1 MGRYKP
7 WIFFLFFFLHEFNNK
22 KSESCSFSYTMLC
35 DRCKNS
41 QISISHFSL
50 NFHLNFHFLNGFIT
64 ICDFSIFFPHLRGR
78 KTLLGNRTKNWNLP
92 ASITNIL
99 KYIYIKFQGISR
111 VLLLPWGSGNIIPVM
126 LEVQMQ
132 VPPEG
137 VLSA

>member
-1 MGRYKP
+1 MNL
-7 WIFFLFFFLHEFNNK
+7 I
-22 KSESCSFSYTMLC
+22 T
-35 DRCKNS
+35 KN
-41 QISISHFSL
+41 QNLVHFPTQHFVTDVRIHRKSISYFSL

-64 ICDFSIFFPHLRGR
+64 ICDFSIFCSHLRGR
-78 KTLLGNRTKNWNLP
+78 KTLLGNMTKNQNLP

-111 VLLLPWGSGNIIPVM
+111 VLLLPWGSANIIPVM

-137 VLSA
+137 VLLA